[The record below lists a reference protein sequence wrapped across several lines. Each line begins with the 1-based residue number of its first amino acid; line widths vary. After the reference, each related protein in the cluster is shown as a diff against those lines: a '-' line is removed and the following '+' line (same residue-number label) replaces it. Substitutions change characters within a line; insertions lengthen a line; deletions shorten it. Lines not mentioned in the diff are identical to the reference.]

1 MSLSLVQTFRHAE
14 APHLKSLLDA
24 TKGRTNGPIRKQGTD
39 LLFYY
44 PDLTSYLIS
53 KAEDF
58 QALSDDFN
66 FQLRNACTVLSKS

>member
-14 APHLKSLLDA
+14 APHLKNLLDA
-24 TKGRTNGPIRKQGTD
+24 TKGRTNGPIQKQGTD

-44 PDLTSYLIS
+44 SYLTSYLIS
-53 KAEDF
+53 KAQDL

-66 FQLRNACTVLSKS
+66 FQLRNA